1 MNLGLALA
9 FPAST
14 LSPAEAIDQFIVSF
28 AATCDQIYAVLHSN
42 GWMMFGL
49 LATLDLIR
57 IGYDHL
63 LNRHGDA
70 VGLLFR
76 VIKWILYVGG
86 IYLLTGSLVLTRD
99 RLRLVLNAFRD
110 LGEQIAGTSDL
121 SLTGLF
127 DQLFGGGSG
136 PLSIGTLVTTFLDSP
151 INLAIVLFLFLG
163 VIVVVTYISFLYIKL
178 VAEAFLALAV
188 SPIFAVLAVNRFTIG
203 FTDTYLSYFLR
214 LSFRFTALYALWPFV
229 LNTVTGQ
236 LDAIRTAADE
246 GPSLIAWLIQFG
258 TAGVGS
264 LIAGF
269 VTPLIV
275 MVLLVVLLHTV
286 MTATRKMMPEGKI
299 IGLESL
305 VARL

>member
-1 MNLGLALA
+1 VSFTHALA
-9 FPAST
+9 FTAST
-14 LSPAEAIDQFIVSF
+14 LSPGEAIDQFIVSF
-28 AATCDQIYAVLHSN
+28 AGTCDQIYAVLLSH
-42 GWMMFGL
+42 GWVMFGL

-63 LNRHGDA
+63 LTRHGDA

-76 VIKWILYVGG
+76 LFKWVLYVGA
-86 IYLLTGSLVLTRD
+86 IYLGTGSLVLTRD
-99 RLRLVLNAFRD
+99 RLRIVLNAFRD
-110 LGEQIAGTSDL
+110 LGAEIAGTSDL
-121 SLTGLF
+121 SITGLF
-127 DQLFGGGSG
+127 QQLFGGDSG
-136 PLSIGTLVTTFLDSP
+136 PIGIGTLVTTFLDSP

-178 VAEAFLALAV
+178 IAEAFLALAV

-214 LSFRFTALYALWPFV
+214 LGFRFTALFALWPFV

-246 GPSLIAWLIQFG
+246 GPSIIAWLIQFG
-258 TAGVGS
+258 TAGVGT
-264 LIAGF
+264 LLAGF

-299 IGLESL
+299 IGLES
-305 VARL
+305 VMARL